1 MSSDFPPSATDVCF
15 DELEIAST
23 SAEAVIN
30 CADSNEGANL
40 LHELGV
46 ETHGLDPKLTFVP
59 WTLFNNVFD
68 EDLWRESMVDL
79 KKVICDNFLP
89 DSNAC

>member
-59 WTLFNNVFD
+59 WTLFNNVCIYH
-68 EDLWRESMVDL
+68 LI
-79 KKVICDNFLP
+79 KGC
-89 DSNAC
+89 